1 MSTKK
6 YRPYFTA
13 AELKEIIAALK
24 ESPTAA
30 RISISRYLEEFSL
43 KISREIISPQLTIET
58 KLTLEQKLEFA
69 PQPQKLDYVEVRK
82 EAYEKWSTNPSS
94 CTPTELNNALTYR
107 YENSLMPPEEMERYE
122 EALFKIVEF
131 NSTPN

>member
-24 ESPTAA
+24 ESPTQE
-30 RISISRYLEEFSL
+30 RIAISRYLEEFSL
-43 KISREIISPQLTIET
+43 KISREIISPQLTLET
-58 KLTLEQKLEFA
+58 KLTLEQKLEFS
-69 PQPQKLDYVEVRK
+69 PPPPVTDFREVRK

-107 YENSLMPPEEMERYE
+107 YENSLMSPEEMERYE
-122 EALFKIVEF
+122 EALFKIIEF
-131 NSTPN
+131 NSTPS